1 MKKILILSA
10 NPINTDR
17 LRLDEEV
24 REIEEGLKLS
34 KYREQFQIIPW
45 WAVRIDD
52 LRRALLETEP
62 QIVHFSGHGA
72 GTQGLALENS
82 AGKMQLV
89 STESLAGLFKLHQRA
104 VECILL
110 NACYSEEQAEAI
122 HQHIDCVIGMNN
134 TIKDA
139 AALSF
144 AKGFYEALGSGR
156 SYKEA
161 YEHGC
166 NNIDLNSIPESS
178 VPVIKNRKSS
188 TPAVDKSNDKQMT
201 NQALEPQLPKENPS
215 HSMSFDGSQI
225 SGSNI
230 AQSRGFN
237 QIVSGS
243 NISGGV
249 QALVGSGNQ
258 ATQTNNMMTAVE
270 EKQLTQA
277 EVVSLLTKIEQ
288 LVKGAELSE
297 EIVEEV
303 IAYLSAAKKAVARE
317 QPNKKAAQVNLQSMA
332 ETLETKS
339 KTAGSAKS
347 LYDNIKPILMQL
359 PAWLGV
365 AKNFFG

>member
-1 MKKILILSA
+1 MKRILILSA

-45 WAVRIDD
+45 WAVRVDD

-62 QIVHFSGHGA
+62 SIVHFSGHGA
-72 GTQGLALENS
+72 GSHGLALENN

-110 NACYSEEQAEAI
+110 NACYSEEQAQAI

-134 TIKDA
+134 TIKDT

-156 SYKEA
+156 SYEEA
-161 YEHGC
+161 YQHGC

-178 VPVIKNRKSS
+178 VPVIKTRNAS
-188 TPAVDKSNDKQMT
+188 TPTVNKPSNKQMA
-201 NQALEPQLPKENPS
+201 QSMEPPPSKENPS
-215 HSMSFDGSQI
+215 HSMSFNGSQI
-225 SGSNI
+225 SGGNF
-230 AQSRGFN
+230 AQTSGFN
-237 QIVSGS
+237 QTVSGS

-249 QALVGSGNQ
+249 QALAGSGNQ
-258 ATQTNNMMTAVE
+258 ATQTGNVMAPVE

-277 EVVSLLTKIEQ
+277 EVVSLLTQIEQ
-288 LVKGAELSE
+288 LAKGAELPE

-303 IAYLSAAKKAVARE
+303 IAYLGAAKKAVARE
-317 QPNKKAAQVNLQSMA
+317 QPNKKAAQVNLQSMT
-332 ETLETKS
+332 ETIETTS
-339 KTAGSAKS
+339 KTVSSAKS
-347 LYDNIKPILMQL
+347 LWDNIKPILMQL